1 MAQKKISELT
11 ELLSAVSNGDEF
23 IINTDGATKK
33 VKASLL
39 ASSLVELFGSG
50 TGGAGLHNS
59 LFRGKNLGTVYT
71 AEQMAQVQAG
81 TFNDLWIGDYWVI
94 NGVTWRIA
102 HFDYWMNCGDTATTK
117 HHIVVVPDTNLY
129 TAAMNSSNVTTG
141 GYAGS
146 AMRSS
151 ALADALSTAKAAF
164 NNHVL
169 SVRRYFTNAVT
180 NGRPSAGAWFDSEC
194 DLMSEAM
201 VYGNYVFSPTSDG
214 TNIPTNHSVDYKQLA
229 LFVLAPQFICNRAWY
244 WLLNVVSAAS
254 FAYVRAHGNADYTD
268 ASGVGGVRP
277 AIAIS

>member
-23 IINTDGATKK
+23 IINADGATKK

-94 NGVTWRIA
+94 NRVTWRIA

-129 TAAMNSSNVTTG
+129 TVAMNSGNVTTG

-146 AMRSS
+146 EMRSS
-151 ALADALSTAKAAF
+151 ALANALSTAKTAF

-169 SVRRYFTNAVT
+169 SVRRYFTNAVA
-180 NGRPSAGAWFDSEC
+180 NGRPSASAWFDSEC

-214 TNIPTNHSVDYKQLA
+214 TNVPANYNVDYKQLA

-244 WLLNVVSAAS
+244 WLLNVVSAAF
-254 FAYVRAHGNADYTD
+254 FAAVNGNGTAASIRASIGA
-268 ASGVGGVRP
+268 GLRP
-277 AIAIS
+277 TIAIS

>member
-11 ELLSAVSNGDEF
+11 ELLSAVSSGDEF

-39 ASSLVELFGSG
+39 ATSLVELFGNG
-50 TGGAGLHNS
+50 AGGAGLHNS

-102 HFDYWMNCGDTATTK
+102 HFDYWMNCGDTPTTK

-151 ALADALSTAKAAF
+151 ALADALSTVKAAF

-169 SVRRYFTNAVT
+169 SVRRYFTNTVA

-214 TNIPTNHSVDYKQLA
+214 TNIPANYNVDYKQLA
-229 LFVLAPQFICNRAWY
+229 LFALAPQFICNRAWY
-244 WLLNVVSAAS
+244 WLLNVVSAAY
-254 FAYVRAHGNADYTD
+254 FADVATDGAANYSGASYVF
-268 ASGVGGVRP
+268 GVRP